1 MEQDQEATSD
11 KCTNE
16 LSNSQD
22 VSNASLD
29 ISSGSGKDSFNS
41 QDAANSNSE
50 DFSTGITDSDM
61 ALKLFPEFLLLDVHR
76 RKRSLFKGTREKMKF
91 NDLSKFDKSGRK
103 QNYPKSCED
112 IVRWIRTE
120 YGM

>member
-1 MEQDQEATSD
+1 MEQDQEATGD
-11 KCTNE
+11 NCTNK
-16 LSNSQD
+16 LSNSQEA
-22 VSNASLD
+22 STASLD
-29 ISSGSGKDSFNS
+29 MSSGSGKDSFNS

-50 DFSTGITDSDM
+50 DFLTGSTASDM
-61 ALKLFPEFLLLDVHR
+61 ALKLFPEFLLLDVQR
-76 RKRSLFKGTREKMKF
+76 GDRSLFKRTRKKMKF
-91 NDLSKFDKSGRK
+91 NDLSKFDKSGRN

>member
-29 ISSGSGKDSFNS
+29 MSSGSGKDSFNS
-41 QDAANSNSE
+41 QHAANSNSE

-61 ALKLFPEFLLLDVHR
+61 ASKLFPEFLLLDVHR
-76 RKRSLFKGTREKMKF
+76 GDRSLFKRTREKMKF
-91 NDLSKFDKSGRK
+91 NDLAKFDKSGRK
-103 QNYPKSCED
+103 QNYSKSCED

-120 YGM
+120 YRI